1 MKRKVPD
8 YKKILTPNDLE
19 LNTCSNQDCT
29 GLIPTA
35 VKNPAEADSYEE
47 LYPYISGVSPHH
59 VQEDSLK
66 NENSNARGKLSSH
79 LNYSLCSVSQQYDIM
94 NIVHNL

>member
-8 YKKILTPNDLE
+8 YKKILTTSDLE

-47 LYPYISGVSPHH
+47 LYPYISGVAPHH
-59 VQEDSLK
+59 VREDSLK
-66 NENSNARGKLSSH
+66 SDKL
-79 LNYSLCSVSQQYDIM
+79 
-94 NIVHNL
+94 

>member
-8 YKKILTPNDLE
+8 YKKFLSPSDLE

-47 LYPYISGVSPHH
+47 LYPYISGVSLHH
-59 VQEDSLK
+59 VRKDSKNQEQL
-66 NENSNARGKLSSH
+66 
-79 LNYSLCSVSQQYDIM
+79 
-94 NIVHNL
+94 

>member
-8 YKKILTPNDLE
+8 YKEILTPNDLE

-47 LYPYISGVSPHH
+47 LYPYISGVSSFP
-59 VQEDSLK
+59 VREDSK
-66 NENSNARGKLSSH
+66 DNEQL
-79 LNYSLCSVSQQYDIM
+79 
-94 NIVHNL
+94 

>member
-1 MKRKVPD
+1 MKRKTPD

-35 VKNPAEADSYEE
+35 VQNEEQADSYEE
-47 LYPYISGVSPHH
+47 LYPYISGVAPHH

-66 NENSNARGKLSSH
+66 SDKL
-79 LNYSLCSVSQQYDIM
+79 
-94 NIVHNL
+94 

>member
-8 YKKILTPNDLE
+8 YKKILTPSDFE

-35 VKNPAEADSYEE
+35 IKNPAEADSYEE
-47 LYPYISGVSPHH
+47 LYPYISGVASHH
-59 VQEDSLK
+59 VQEDSKDKEQL
-66 NENSNARGKLSSH
+66 
-79 LNYSLCSVSQQYDIM
+79 
-94 NIVHNL
+94 

>member
-35 VKNPAEADSYEE
+35 VQNEEQADSYEE
-47 LYPYISGVSPHH
+47 LYPYITVVSPTL
-59 VQEDSLK
+59 QDNPNK
-66 NENSNARGKLSSH
+66 INANTKKRNRL
-79 LNYSLCSVSQQYDIM
+79 
-94 NIVHNL
+94 

>member
-8 YKKILTPNDLE
+8 YKKILTPSDLE

-35 VKNPAEADSYEE
+35 VKNPAEADSNEE

-59 VQEDSLK
+59 VQEDSKDKEQL
-66 NENSNARGKLSSH
+66 
-79 LNYSLCSVSQQYDIM
+79 
-94 NIVHNL
+94 

>member
-8 YKKILTPNDLE
+8 YKKILTPSDLE

-35 VKNPAEADSYEE
+35 VQNEEQADSYEE
-47 LYPYISGVSPHH
+47 LYPYISGVSP
-59 VQEDSLK
+59 SLVREGSK
-66 NENSNARGKLSSH
+66 NNEQL
-79 LNYSLCSVSQQYDIM
+79 
-94 NIVHNL
+94 

>member
-8 YKKILTPNDLE
+8 YKKILTPSDLE

-47 LYPYISGVSPHH
+47 LYPTSAV
-59 VQEDSLK
+59 
-66 NENSNARGKLSSH
+66 
-79 LNYSLCSVSQQYDIM
+79 
-94 NIVHNL
+94 

>member
-8 YKKILTPNDLE
+8 YKKILTPADLE

-35 VKNPAEADSYEE
+35 VKNPEADSYEE
-47 LYPYISGVSPHH
+47 LYPYISGAAPHH
-59 VQEDSLK
+59 VQEDSKDKEQL
-66 NENSNARGKLSSH
+66 
-79 LNYSLCSVSQQYDIM
+79 
-94 NIVHNL
+94 

>member
-8 YKKILTPNDLE
+8 YKKILTPSNLE

-35 VKNPAEADSYEE
+35 IKNPAEADSYEE
-47 LYPYISGVSPHH
+47 LYPYISGTASPH
-59 VQEDSLK
+59 VREDGLK
-66 NENSNARGKLSSH
+66 SDKL
-79 LNYSLCSVSQQYDIM
+79 
-94 NIVHNL
+94 